1 MRSRPKFFVVF
12 VLFACS
18 PQEEGNTTTTTDS
31 TGEVTS
37 TSETDPTTGGGPWA
51 SLDERPCPEDSI
63 LTSENFGAP
72 FMLTYCNGCHS
83 SSLGADERADA
94 PLDMNFDTLAD
105 VRAQAPRIW
114 MRAADHN
121 ASMPPY
127 GAPAQ
132 SERTRFGEWLACGAP
147 TAAEL

>member
-1 MRSRPKFFVVF
+1 MRSPPDLLAVLVV
-12 VLFACS
+12 LACN
-18 PQEEGNTTTTTDS
+18 PQEESSASTTTGS
-31 TGEVTS
+31 TGEVVS
-37 TSETDPTTGGGPWA
+37 TSATTATDGNWA
-51 SLDERPCPEDSI
+51 SLAERPCPEDNI

-83 SSLGADERADA
+83 SSLGAGERADA
-94 PLDMNFDTLAD
+94 PLDMNFDTLAE

-127 GAPAQ
+127 GAPPQ
-132 SERTRFGEWLACGAP
+132 DERTRLGEWLACGAP
-147 TAAEL
+147 TAADL

>member
-1 MRSRPKFFVVF
+1 MRSRPE
-12 VLFACS
+12 LFALVLLACNPKEQAS
-18 PQEEGNTTTTTDS
+18 TST
-31 TGEVTS
+31 TGESSAALTS
-37 TSETDPTTGGGPWA
+37 SSGEPTPTTGAGTWA
-51 SLDERPCPEDSI
+51 SLDERPCPADSI
-63 LTSENFGAP
+63 LSSENFGAP

-83 SSLGADERADA
+83 KGLAADERADA

-105 VRAQAPRIW
+105 VRTHAPRIW
-114 MRAADHN
+114 LRAADHN

-132 SERTRFGEWLACGAP
+132 DERTRLGEWLACGAP